1 MNKGEK
7 RGSLTNVNENEQ
19 KIEKR
24 SRESYRKWTKE
35 WEEEQMLLL
44 RMNKGK
50 KRITSTIELRGN
62 TKRSRIEE
70 QHERVKS

>member
-1 MNKGEK
+1 
-7 RGSLTNVNENEQ
+7 
-19 KIEKR
+19 
-24 SRESYRKWTKE
+24 
-35 WEEEQMLLL
+35 MLLL